1 MEATATGVQKLLEI
15 PPASA
20 IALEMTAEHY
30 FDAVQGILDV
40 FAPQK
45 KLDAVYV
52 TATIPSKSIIGALT
66 TLEVDLTRTRFV
78 DCVSRMTMGASERDD
93 RAVYVESPTMLETV
107 LLKVEFLLRKLGGA
121 EAVVVLDSINSLAI
135 HNSPRV
141 LSEFLLMLTN
151 HLRARGAYTFIFSME
166 EYASEEIANILNLVT
181 DDVVR
186 FEGP

>member
-20 IALEMTAEHY
+20 IALEMAAEHY
-30 FDAVQGILDV
+30 FDAVRGILDV

-45 KLDAVYV
+45 NLDAVYI

-78 DCVSRMTMGASERDD
+78 DCVSRMTMGAGERDD

-107 LLKVEFLLRKLGGA
+107 LLKVEFLLRKLGGE

-141 LSEFLLMLTN
+141 LSEFLHMLTN
-151 HLRARGAYTFIFSME
+151 HLRTRGAYIFIFSMK
-166 EYASEEIANILNLVT
+166 EYASEEIADILKLVA
-181 DDVVR
+181 DDVVH

>member
-1 MEATATGVQKLLEI
+1 M
-15 PPASA
+15 AS
-20 IALEMTAEHY
+20 EHY
-30 FDAVQGILDV
+30 FDAVRGILDV

-45 KLDAVYV
+45 NLDAVYI

-66 TLEVDLTRTRFV
+66 TLEVDLSRTRFV
-78 DCVSRMTMGASERDD
+78 DCVSRMTMGAGERDD

-107 LLKVEFLLRKLGGA
+107 LLKVEFLLRKLGGE

-141 LSEFLLMLTN
+141 LSEFLHMLTN
-151 HLRARGAYTFIFSME
+151 HLRTRGAYTFIFSMA
-166 EYASEEIANILNLVT
+166 EYASEEIANILNLVA
-181 DDVVR
+181 DDVIH

>member
-1 MEATATGVQKLLEI
+1 METTATGVNKLLEI

-20 IALEMTAEHY
+20 IALEMAAEHY
-30 FDAVQGILDV
+30 FDAIRGILDV

-45 KLDAVYV
+45 ELAAVYI
-52 TATIPSKSIIGALT
+52 TATIPSKSIISALT
-66 TLEVDLTRTRFV
+66 TLEVDLAKVRFV
-78 DCVSRMTMGASERDD
+78 DCVSRMTMGAGERDD

-107 LLKVEFLLRKLGGA
+107 LLKVEYLLRKLGGGDA
-121 EAVVVLDSINSLAI
+121 LVVLDSINSLAI

-141 LSEFLLMLTN
+141 LSEWLHMLTN
-151 HLRARGAYTFIFSME
+151 HLRTRGAYTFIFSMQ
-166 EYASEEIANILNLVT
+166 EYASEEIANILNLVA